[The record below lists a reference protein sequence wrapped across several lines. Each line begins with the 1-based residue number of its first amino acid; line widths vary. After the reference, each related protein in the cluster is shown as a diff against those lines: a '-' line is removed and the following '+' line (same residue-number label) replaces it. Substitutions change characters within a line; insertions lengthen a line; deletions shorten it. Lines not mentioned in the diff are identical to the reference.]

1 MDAQKKVDAF
11 VEELR
16 SVVEKHYGN
25 LPKEEVEPFGM
36 SLRKALPTVAAGTG
50 SVTTTATISLPLD
63 TDPPDS
69 DD

>member
-1 MDAQKKVDAF
+1 MDAQKKADAF

-16 SVVEKHYGN
+16 KVVEKHYGS

-36 SLRKALPTVAAGTG
+36 RLRQVLPTVAAGDG
-50 SVTTTATISLPLD
+50 SVTTTATITLPLD
-63 TDPPDS
+63 KDDPDS